1 MITAIVLNYKTPKAT
16 LKCVES
22 LINHSYISN
31 IIIVNNDVEDDS
43 LNVSEIDVKNIN
55 IFIVHTGTNLGYAKG
70 NNCGVN
76 FVFNNKIVHDYIL
89 IVNSDIIVP
98 NGFSF
103 IPLVDKI
110 SKDPS
115 MAIISPKIIDTNTKI
130 SQGPYF
136 KEYILFN
143 LIETLIPIF
152 FFLRKQIEKRLN
164 RQSRYVYRTMGSF
177 LLIDSAIFKTIGFF
191 DEKTFLG
198 SEEQILAEKLKLI
211 KKKFYFLADEH
222 VLHDHG
228 HSRKNENSKFIEK
241 AFLDS
246 KMYYFKTFR
255 KSNSILLSIMH
266 FTEKLKFFL
275 NKFRW

>member
-43 LNVSEIDVKNIN
+43 LNVSEMDVKNTN

-70 NNCGVN
+70 NNFGLN
-76 FVFNNKIVHDYIL
+76 FVLNNKIIHDYIL

-110 SKDPS
+110 SKAPS
-115 MAIISPKIIDTNTKI
+115 MAIISPKIIDSNTKN

-136 KEYILFN
+136 KDYILFN

-152 FFLRKQIEKRLN
+152 FFLRKKIEKRLN

-177 LLIDSAIFKTIGFF
+177 LLIDSVIFKKIGFF

-228 HSRKNENSKFIEK
+228 YSRKNENSKFIEK

-246 KMYYFKTFR
+246 KIYYFKTYR
-255 KSNSILLSIMH
+255 KSNSILLFILH
-266 FTEKLKFFL
+266 FTEKLKYFL